1 MEALSPP
8 SGRHIGKQRSIGVSI
23 LLYIVTFG
31 LYGIYWSYK
40 THEDIK
46 RNSGE
51 GVGGV
56 LGLVIWIVIGVVSA
70 FLIPSEIGK
79 MYAARGK
86 TAPVKGLTGLWLVP
100 FGILI
105 IPAFVWFVK
114 VQGAL
119 NRHWQEEAAAQG
131 GAPSFA
137 AR

>member
-1 MEALSPP
+1 MEVTAVPSP
-8 SGRHIGKQRSIGVSI
+8 RHIGKQRSIGMRI
-23 LLYIVTFG
+23 LLYTVTLG

-46 RNSGE
+46 RNSGQ

-56 LGLVIWIVIGVVSA
+56 LGLVIWIVLGVVSA

-79 MYAARGK
+79 MYTARGK
-86 TAPVKGLTGLWLVP
+86 TAPVKGLTGLWLFP
-100 FGILI
+100 FGILLV
-105 IPAFVWFVK
+105 PAIMWFVK

-131 GAPSFA
+131 V
-137 AR
+137 